1 MRISDWSS
9 DVCSSDL
16 KTFGQL
22 KHFVREGR
30 ENDPKLLIV
39 APMSGHFATLLRGT
53 VERMLPRHD
62 VYITDWRDARNV
74 PLSEGHFDLDDY
86 VDYVIQFL
94 EHIGP
99 GTHMLAVCQPSV
111 PCYAAACIM

>member
-1 MRISDWSS
+1 
-9 DVCSSDL
+9 
-16 KTFGQL
+16 
-22 KHFVREGR
+22 
-30 ENDPKLLIV
+30 
-39 APMSGHFATLLRGT
+39 MSGHFATLLRGT

-99 GTHMLAVCQPSV
+99 GQHMLAVCQPSV
-111 PCYAAACIM
+111 PCHAAACLLSAHQNTPLPRTQSDKAPCRKG